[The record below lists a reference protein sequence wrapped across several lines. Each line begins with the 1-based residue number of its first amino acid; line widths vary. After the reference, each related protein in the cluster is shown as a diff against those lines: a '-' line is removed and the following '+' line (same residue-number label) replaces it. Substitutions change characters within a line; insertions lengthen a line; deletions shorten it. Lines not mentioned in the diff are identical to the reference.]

1 MAAGPRWEPERDTPA
16 MNDSRQSDESVV
28 PKKQPNEVEDASS
41 AEEVVEGRGSTK
53 GNSIKRTRSRVQN
66 RSDLQQKLD
75 RVRQAAVNGEKQF
88 TSLWHHVYDVDRLR
102 EAFFRL
108 KRSAAPGIDRVTWN
122 QYDED
127 REENLLDLSARLKR
141 GAYRAKPVRRVHI
154 PKPDGRTRPLGVPV
168 LEDRIVQRA
177 ASEVIGTVY
186 EAQFHGFSYGFRPGR
201 NQHQALDALYVG
213 ITSKKVNW
221 VLDADIRGFF
231 DAIDHEWMMKFIE
244 HRIAD
249 KRVHRHIKKWLNA
262 GVMEQ
267 GVRKAT
273 LQGTPQGGGISPLL
287 ANIYLHYVLDDWTE
301 QWRRKAGR
309 GDVIIVRYADDFV
322 VGFESRGEAESY
334 QRELKARLADFGLEL
349 HPEKTRLLEFGRFAS
364 ERRDDRGDGKPPTFG
379 FLGFTHICAK
389 TREGKFKILRRSR
402 SDRMTRTLA
411 SIAEGLRMR
420 THWKQRELGPWLRR
434 VLSGWLQY
442 HAIPDNFPA
451 LQRFR
456 RRLLRLWLRHCR
468 RRSQRGKA
476 SWAWIEAQAKI
487 HLPALRILH
496 PRPHQRLRVST

>member
-1 MAAGPRWEPERDTPA
+1 
-16 MNDSRQSDESVV
+16 MNDPRQSDEPVV
-28 PKKQPNEVEDASS
+28 PKKRPNEAGDASS
-41 AEEVVEGRGSTK
+41 AEEAVEGRSLTK
-53 GNSIKRTRSRVQN
+53 GNSIERTRSRAQI
-66 RSDLQQKLD
+66 RTDLQQKLD
-75 RVRQAAVNGEKQF
+75 RVRQVAVKGEERF
-88 TSLWHHVYDVDRLR
+88 TTLWHHVYYVDRLR
-102 EAFFRL
+102 EAFFSL
-108 KRSAAPGIDRVTWN
+108 KRSGAPGIDRVTWK
-122 QYDED
+122 QYAED
-127 REENLLDLSARLKR
+127 LEENLLDLSARLKR

-213 ITSKKVNW
+213 LTSKKVNW
-221 VLDADIRGFF
+221 VLDADIQGFF

-249 KRVHRHIKKWLNA
+249 TRVHRHIKKWLNA

-273 LQGTPQGGGISPLL
+273 LKGTPQGGGISPLL
-287 ANIYLHYVLDDWTE
+287 ANIYLHYALDDWSE
-301 QWRRKAGR
+301 QWRQKQAR

-322 VGFESRGEAESY
+322 VGFQHREEAERY
-334 QRELKARLADFGLEL
+334 QRELKERLARFGLTL
-349 HPEKTRLLEFGRFAS
+349 HPEKTRLLEFGRYAA
-364 ERRDDRGDGKPPTFG
+364 ERRNDRGDGKPPTFG

-389 TREGKFKILRRSR
+389 TRDGKFKILRRSR
-402 SDRMTRTLA
+402 SDRMARTLA
-411 SIAEGLRMR
+411 SISEGLRLR
-420 THWKQRELGPWLRR
+420 THWKQRDLGPWLGR
-434 VLSGWLQY
+434 VMRGWLQY
-442 HAIPDNFPA
+442 HAIPDNYPA
-451 LQRFR
+451 LRRFR

-476 SWAWIEAQAKI
+476 SWRWIEAQADL
-487 HLPALRILH
+487 HLPALRIIH
-496 PRPHQRLRVST
+496 PRPHLRLRVST